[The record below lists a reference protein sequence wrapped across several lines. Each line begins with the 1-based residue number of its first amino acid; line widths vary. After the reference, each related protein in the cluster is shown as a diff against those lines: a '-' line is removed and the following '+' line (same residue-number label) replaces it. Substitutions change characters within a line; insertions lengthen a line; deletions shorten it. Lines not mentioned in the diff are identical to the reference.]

1 MEDVNVIRFCLDKNS
16 NILELKGIEILL
28 MNEYSYNKFKKYINY
43 DLINNYIYLSYEKK
57 NNYLKENINELNKIY
72 KLIKKE
78 GMVIPNEIPL
88 NQECLKNIEND
99 KFYLLNAC
107 SNYKRKR
114 KGLDKIY
121 FFKSKNKPF
130 IYFKNIKKIF
140 QLIKEKNE
148 YWKLI
153 EYTIPKIINK
163 RELLSLIKEE
173 IDNNK
178 KVNTLRNYK
187 KFHFDKSEKFYL
199 INENWLN
206 NQIKKNNC
214 EVIDQITEI
223 KPKINNDFGIFLK
236 NEENDLIINN
246 LNIKKE
252 DLFIAN
258 IFFIE
263 RINNINSNTLYF
275 GLINNRQN
283 IYFYLVENEK
293 YILKILI
300 YYENEEIM
308 NQEIE
313 KNIIP
318 YGIEE
323 YLLETGIDFTNIDY
337 IQKLYNIE
345 LKKIGKLYNKSNLDL
360 DKIKPQYTRNLES
373 LQWSYYYNAVIQC
386 LVNIGFLKDIFL
398 NREKLVKNHIIKDY
412 KKITNIFYRIMQY
425 MWYWK
430 RISDEKVEYADLL
443 IQIQSLSGMNNIYDR
458 LDLLIEFLLLA
469 IHSEQNIDNKEENIN
484 YKLNNLQNEFNK
496 KNNSFIKDLIFFE
509 LESSCDKC
517 NNKIKFNNYILYYN
531 ISELMT
537 YNIIINN
544 SGNTESLLSLKQ
556 EIFCYKCENMIYSK
570 KRFIS
575 FPKILNFFLKPSIN
589 SLFFHLNG

>member
-1 MEDVNVIRFCLDKNS
+1 M
-16 NILELKGIEILL
+16 
-28 MNEYSYNKFKKYINY
+28 
-43 DLINNYIYLSYEKK
+43 
-57 NNYLKENINELNKIY
+57 
-72 KLIKKE
+72 
-78 GMVIPNEIPL
+78 
-88 NQECLKNIEND
+88 
-99 KFYLLNAC
+99 
-107 SNYKRKR
+107 
-114 KGLDKIY
+114 
-121 FFKSKNKPF
+121 
-130 IYFKNIKKIF
+130 
-140 QLIKEKNE
+140 
-148 YWKLI
+148 
-153 EYTIPKIINK
+153 
-163 RELLSLIKEE
+163 
-173 IDNNK
+173 
-178 KVNTLRNYK
+178 
-187 KFHFDKSEKFYL
+187 
-199 INENWLN
+199 
-206 NQIKKNNC
+206 
-214 EVIDQITEI
+214 IDQITEI

-236 NEENDLIINN
+236 NEENDVIINN

-263 RINNINSNTLYF
+263 GINNINSNTLYF

-293 YILKILI
+293 YILKFLI

-323 YLLETGIDFTNIDY
+323 YLLETGIDFSNIDY

-575 FPKILNFFLKPSIN
+575 FPKILIIIIQNTEKNQIKFKLNEILIIEKEKAEYKLISLIKEFNKNKYDNEVNKKVITYFNSPNNNLWYKYEENHSIESLSFNKIEIDYSIPSLLIYKKIN
-589 SLFFHLNG
+589 